1 MFGIV
6 KCEKMSVRPSQ
17 STELLPRAA
26 EGGLSRLV
34 EVLTIGV
41 KEKKKK
47 KVARIVLPKVEAPRL
62 EIFMPTAL
70 SNPEFNDALWSEE
83 QQTKL
88 IKMVLEEAVVLG
100 SFSGS
105 WLLRSVGDGTPYE
118 KGAAWFKFMAGSSL
132 EYVSKGAFNKAFFID
147 PEDTPIMFRLIF
159 GDALRKFMW
168 RTSNEGKYPTAQSA
182 ILEIILTGYAAASR
196 LGPKLYGATMV
207 PETLKEDAI
216 ALSTVK
222 LHVFS
227 EAWNGN
233 LHLPILNREMP
244 PDIFAR
250 LFVELLGRAKDAGFF
265 HLDLKPPNMLYRG
278 NGESLELCF
287 TDFDRE
293 FCMVFPPATRERY
306 GKCNVLVHATMFM
319 GYVSC
324 IQGAEVWAFYV
335 DAVREALKAMLNI
348 SLDDVDNDELNAFF
362 DEVVSKR
369 TFRNS
374 PEPANEKPRVWVA
387 ENWRDSMENYLHN
400 AKFATL
406 PSKRCLVHESFDDPL
421 FTQFM
426 RFALENQERVNELI
440 EKSTEPD
447 ENGVY
452 PILDNLELW
461 KIYRYGYDSRGV
473 PIITD
478 PKDQQELADGFHS
491 AYMSGNEDLFQD
503 WYDDIPS
510 EAELRFGDIHSIKVE
525 GNSIPVLEPQE
536 YRSVKTLDRDH
547 MMFGDDSLYGY
558 FYPANIRGKAA
569 ENDAYEKS
577 YNPEHFRERAT
588 SRAGDFFKMHPA
600 LLQHVRAWPVWG
612 ER

>member
-1 MFGIV
+1 
-6 KCEKMSVRPSQ
+6 MSVRPSQ
-17 STELLPRAA
+17 SAGSARPTRPAA

-41 KEKKKK
+41 NQRKKTK
-47 KVARIVLPKVEAPRL
+47 ARIVLPKIEAPRL

-70 SNPEFNDALWSEE
+70 SNPEFRNALWSKALVTE
-83 QQTKL
+83 L
-88 IKMVLEEAVVLG
+88 IKLVLEEAVVLS

-118 KGAAWFKFMAGSSL
+118 KGAAWFRFMRPESL
-132 EYVSKGAFNKAFFID
+132 EYISKGSFNRAYFIN
-147 PEDTPIMFRLIF
+147 PEDTPLMFRLIF

-168 RTSNEGKYPTAQSA
+168 RTSNEAQLPTAQSA
-182 ILEIILTGYAAASR
+182 MLEIILTGYAAASR

-207 PETLKEDAI
+207 SENIEDDI
-216 ALSTVK
+216 ALSKVQ

-227 EAWNGN
+227 EAWDGD
-233 LHLPILNREMP
+233 LNRPISNREIP
-244 PDIFAR
+244 PDMFAR

-278 NGESLELCF
+278 NGASLEMCF
-287 TDFDRE
+287 TDFDRK

-348 SLDDVDNDELNAFF
+348 SLNDVDNDELNAFF
-362 DEVVSKR
+362 DEVDSKEIYKR
-369 TFRNS
+369 S
-374 PEPANEKPRVWVA
+374 LEPANEEPRLWVA
-387 ENWRDSMENYLHN
+387 EKWRTSMEHYLQN
-400 AKFATL
+400 ETTSKQTG
-406 PSKRCLVHESFDDPL
+406 KRCLVQEDEPL

-426 RFALENQERVNELI
+426 RFALETKERPEELI
-440 EKSTEPD
+440 EKSTKPD
-447 ENGVY
+447 KNGVY

-461 KIYRYGYDSRGV
+461 KIYRYDLDSRGI

-478 PKDQQELADGFHS
+478 PKDQKELADGFHS
-491 AYMSGNEDLFQD
+491 AYMSGNKELFDD
-503 WYDDIPS
+503 WYSEIPS
-510 EAELRFGDIHSIKVE
+510 EADLRLGDIHSIKVE

-536 YRSVKTLDRDH
+536 YRSVSTLDRNH
-547 MMFGDDSLYGY
+547 MMFGDGSPYGY
-558 FYPANIRGKAA
+558 FYPANAKGKAA
-569 ENDAYEKS
+569 KDGAYEKG
-577 YNPEHFRERAT
+577 YNPEHFSERAT
-588 SRAGDFFKMHPA
+588 SGAGDFYKLHPA